1 MSDCDDQ
8 KNKRTT
14 DDGSTVTATTAVMS
28 FNPIGDVLIIT
39 TVTATTA
46 VIFLSLR
53 LAGKGQGNVSL
64 TSTSV
69 SWLMSLPIW
78 K

>member
-8 KNKRTT
+8 KNKRIT
-14 DDGSTVTATTAVMS
+14 DDGSTVTATTGVMS